1 MPDVRRN
8 HSEIHHDAP
17 LLDPA
22 AGQVRAGRPPRPG
35 TIDPDTL
42 PAMRLTRLF
51 ALSLLIVALL
61 VSALIGSIVV
71 EQWQHYRATRAALQ
85 SMELA
90 RRAMVAAEKVSYE
103 RGPANGVLGD
113 AAPADPAKRERL
125 ARVRADSDAALDDLA
140 RLLTGA
146 AGPATAQ
153 ALAAVR
159 DAQAGLSAA
168 RRQVD
173 TVSGMPPEQRSSR
186 AVMGAVQSMF
196 DVIPLL
202 LEAVT
207 SLSDAVAE
215 IDSRFIGALTNA
227 RLAVEL
233 REYAGRI
240 GSQFTAALATDTPL
254 TQAERRAL
262 VDLRGRVAQLH
273 DLIER
278 PVRAGGADPR
288 VATAMRQMQERY
300 FGEGL
305 AFIADIERRSD
316 AMEAYGMDAAGFA
329 ARYVPYMGSIVAL
342 RDVLLD
348 VSIEGARE
356 ASTREARG
364 LAIAGTLGLI
374 VLAGL
379 AMLMLDMRRRV
390 LLPLLSATRAL
401 IDTASGQAAT
411 APPASA
417 RRDEIGD
424 MLRALAVLHAN
435 TQEMHR
441 LAHERQRL
449 IEELRELSSTDPLTG
464 ALNRRAFDDLA
475 RRRLSGT
482 GPDAGAVAIV
492 LFDIDHF
499 KAINDRHGHEA
510 GDQVLRHVADLVR
523 AELRDGEPLARYGGE
538 EFIAMPRRGDLAD
551 AAAVAE
557 RLRLAIEHGEVPLP
571 DGHRLRVTA
580 SFGVAAAPDAT
591 FAVDTVI
598 RAADRA
604 LYRAKAL
611 GRNRVV
617 STDGIDLPAPA

>member
-1 MPDVRRN
+1 
-8 HSEIHHDAP
+8 
-17 LLDPA
+17 
-22 AGQVRAGRPPRPG
+22 
-35 TIDPDTL
+35 
-42 PAMRLTRLF
+42 MRLTRLF

-61 VSALIGSIVV
+61 VSALISRIVA
-71 EQWQHYRATRAALQ
+71 EQWQHYRTTREALA

-90 RRAMVAAEKVSYE
+90 RKAMVAAEKVSFE

-113 AAPADPAKRERL
+113 AVPPDPAKRERL
-125 ARVRADSDAALDDLA
+125 NQVRADSDAALDQLA
-140 RLLTGA
+140 RQLADTSGTA
-146 AGPATAQ
+146 AAQ
-153 ALAAVR
+153 ALGAVR
-159 DAQAGLSAA
+159 QARADLQAA
-168 RRQVD
+168 RQQVD
-173 TVSGMPPEQRSSR
+173 AVSGLHPEQRSAI
-186 AVMGAVQSMF
+186 AVMDAVQSMF
-196 DVIPLL
+196 DIIPLL
-202 LEAVT
+202 LQAVT

-240 GSQFTAALATDTPL
+240 GSQFTAALATGTPL
-254 TQAERRAL
+254 TQAERL
-262 VDLRGRVAQLH
+262 GLMDLRGRVAQLH
-273 DLIER
+273 DLIEQ
-278 PVRAGGADPR
+278 PIRAGEADPR
-288 VATAMRQMQERY
+288 VVAAMRQMQDRY

-329 ARYVPYMGSIVAL
+329 ARYVPHMGSIVML

-356 ASTREARG
+356 ANLREARG
-364 LAIAGTLGLI
+364 LAITGTLGVI

-379 AMLMLDMRRRV
+379 AALMLDMRRRV
-390 LLPLLSATRAL
+390 LLPLLAATRAL
-401 IDTASGQAAT
+401 IDTAGGQASA
-411 APPASA
+411 APQPAAS

-464 ALNRRAFDDLA
+464 TLNRRAFDEAA
-475 RRRLSGT
+475 RQRLSGAT
-482 GPDAGAVAIV
+482 PDTRSLAIV

-499 KAINDRHGHEA
+499 KVINDRHGHDA
-510 GDQVLRHVADLVR
+510 GDQVLCHVANLVR

-538 EFIAMPRRGDLAD
+538 EFIVMPHGSDLA
-551 AAAVAE
+551 AATSTAE
-557 RLRLAIEHGEVPLP
+557 RLREAIESAEMTLP
-571 DGHRLRVTA
+571 DGQRLRVTA
-580 SFGVAAAPDAT
+580 SFGVATASDPD
-591 FAVDTVI
+591 VPVGSVI

-604 LYRAKAL
+604 LYRAKAQ

-617 STDGIDLPAPA
+617 STPAIDVHMPA